1 MPFRPNTMWNSCAE
15 CKAIVEANA
24 AHQQKIWRASMG
36 LGKRPGALGDSKDT
50 KRQVTTKEL
59 ADRKASKDGDIIFS
73 GADNERMPL
82 PKISNEKERPC
93 APHYR
98 KGQACKRGDDCRY
111 CHKSINDL
119 SPETQKEWWAHV
131 NATESLSFNTKRVKG
146 VASFGSGDKKPAATE

>member
-1 MPFRPNTMWNSCAE
+1 LWDTCKE
-15 CKAIVEANA
+15 CQLLKDA
-24 AHQQKIWRASMG
+24 AAALQLKLLRASVG
-36 LGKRPGALGDSKDT
+36 APKRPGALGETRDT
-50 KRQVTTKEL
+50 KRQATHKEL
-59 ADRKASKDGDIIFS
+59 VDRKASRDGDIIFA

-82 PKISNEKERPC
+82 PKITNEKERPC